1 MDPWAWFRKQIE
13 TADTDRLREMLST
26 FASMLM
32 NAEVDALCGAE
43 YGERTPERTNSRNG
57 YRERTWDTRAGTIEL
72 AIPKL
77 RAGTYFPDPAG
88 CFRALTQDQ
97 GARAA
102 SLADVRRSGGRGA
115 AARSPGGGAHRGLR
129 PPARNARLRGCT
141 ASR

>member
-77 RAGTYFPDPAG
+77 RAGTYFPDWLLE
-88 CFRALTQDQ
+88 R
-97 GARAA
+97 R
-102 SLADVRRSGGRGA
+102 RRSEQAFGA
-115 AARSPGGGAHRGLR
+115 GDRRVLRARHLH
-129 PPARNARLRGCT
+129 PPR
-141 ASR
+141 